1 LFVAGLGAR
10 VTALEALPSLDRYA
24 PAWSRSVVDA
34 RRGLTILQDIRDRA
48 RLIPLPEDSV
58 S

>member
-1 LFVAGLGAR
+1 MAGLGAR
-10 VTALEALPSLDRYA
+10 ATALGYLPSLDRYG
-24 PAWSRSVVDA
+24 PAWQLSVMDPHRA
-34 RRGLTILQDIRDRA
+34 LTILQDIRDRA

>member
-1 LFVAGLGAR
+1 MHAYNVRWDRSLEKARAGLT
-10 VTALEALPSLDRYA
+10 V
-24 PAWSRSVVDA
+24 
-34 RRGLTILQDIRDRA
+34 LQDIRDRA

>member
-1 LFVAGLGAR
+1 VAGLGAR
-10 VTALEALPSLDRYA
+10 AAALDSLPSLDRYGR
-24 PAWSRSVVDA
+24 AWELSVVDA
-34 RRGLTILQDIRDRA
+34 RRALTILQDIRDRA